1 MEYSTPVTKKLVK
14 MVLQDTAKL
23 IATTKKTN
31 DVGLWKCIYKG
42 EEDIKKF
49 DKYKISWV
57 YWYNEGETQ

>member
-57 YWYNEGETQ
+57 YLYNEGETQ